1 MYKADV
7 DRIGVTKETKGKL
20 KEMAREQGVSIV
32 ELMTKIV
39 GGLTPPA
46 PPPQPSVQKLPRVEE
61 AQELLPAEE
70 AQELLPAEEAQE
82 LLPAEEAQE
91 LPLATPRTD
100 APKKGAAL
108 ELEKVSATKVIVNIR
123 LGPASPGQ
131 RQAWSHFW
139 KELIYEVKA
148 GDKERTVNWNTARF
162 ENETSP

>member
-1 MYKADV
+1 MYRADV
-7 DRIGVTKETKGKL
+7 DSIGVTKETKGKL

-39 GGLTPPA
+39 VGLTPPA
-46 PPPQPSVQKLPRVEE
+46 PPPPQPSAAELPRVEE
-61 AQELLPAEE
+61 AQELSQVEE
-70 AQELLPAEEAQE
+70 AQELSQVEEAQE
-82 LLPAEEAQE
+82 LSR
-91 LPLATPRTD
+91 ATPRTD
-100 APKKGAAL
+100 APKKGATL

-148 GDKERTVNWNTARF
+148 GDKKRTVNWNTARF